1 MRRSAAFLVLLPALA
16 VAVVGDQ
23 KPTEVVGAAQAFLAS
38 LDRDQHHRA
47 MLPFDDD
54 YRTLWRYTPVERKGI
69 SWKDLDAD
77 QTAKAHA
84 LIKAALSDMGYHR
97 TQTVRTIE
105 EALSQIENSTRRDKD
120 NYLFTF
126 FSAPDTAAKWGWR
139 YEGHHVSLNFTYDGA
154 KLVAST
160 PQFFGSNPAEVR
172 SGEHKGLRMLAKDE
186 DLAIGLLATLSDD
199 QKKKAIIAAGAPN
212 EIFTAENRVA
222 ARQAAAGL
230 TFKEMTQLQQDA
242 LIELIMLNAAAQ
254 RPEEVARRL
263 ERIAKAGHDKIVFAW
278 MGAPDRSA
286 AHYYRIQGPTF
297 LIEFDNSQNRANH
310 IHLVWRDFEG
320 DFGRDVLKEHY
331 EQHSHD
337 PAHGHDH

>member
-1 MRRSAAFLVLLPALA
+1 MRRWLALVFATPILA

-23 KPTEVVGAAQAFLAS
+23 KPPDVIGAAQAFLAS
-38 LDRDQHHRA
+38 LGREQHRRTV
-47 MLPFDDD
+47 LPFADD

-69 SWKDLDAD
+69 AWKELDAD
-77 QTAKAHA
+77 QSAKAHA

-105 EALSQIENSTRRDKD
+105 QVLAGIENSTRRDKD

-126 FSAPDTAAKWGWR
+126 FGAPDTNAKWGWR
-139 YEGHHVSLNFTYDGA
+139 YEGHHISLNFTYDGA

-160 PQFFGSNPAEVR
+160 PQFFGSNPAEVP

-186 DLAIGLLATLSDD
+186 DLAIALLATLSDE
-199 QKKKAIIAAGAPN
+199 QKRKAIIATGAPN

-222 ARQAAAGL
+222 ARQADIGL
-230 TFKEMTQLQQDA
+230 TFKEMTQPQQDA
-242 LIELIMLNAAAQ
+242 LIDLIMLNAAAQ
-254 RPEEVARRL
+254 RPEEVARRM
-263 ERIAKAGHDKIVFAW
+263 ERIAKAGYDKVVFAW

-297 LIEFDNSQNRANH
+297 IIEFDNTQNRANH

-331 EQHSHD
+331 ADHTYD
-337 PAHGHDH
+337 PGHGHDH